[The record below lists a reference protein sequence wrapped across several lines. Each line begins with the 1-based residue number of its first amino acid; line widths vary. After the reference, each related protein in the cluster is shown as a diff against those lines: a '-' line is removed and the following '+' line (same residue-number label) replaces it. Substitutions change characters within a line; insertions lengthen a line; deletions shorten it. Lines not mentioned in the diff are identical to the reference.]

1 MASPPGYTTPAKEKA
16 PRRGAS
22 KELLGSSKYLLST
35 KTSTSWPTKES
46 GRNCRTYSGLSY
58 ILGWNGRLQCQ
69 FLNMSASNASVGS
82 RLWFEEASALPAP
95 AVKART

>member
-46 GRNCRTYSGLSY
+46 VGTVEPTQGFRIFWAGMGGS
-58 ILGWNGRLQCQ
+58 
-69 FLNMSASNASVGS
+69 SAN
-82 RLWFEEASALPAP
+82 F
-95 AVKART
+95 